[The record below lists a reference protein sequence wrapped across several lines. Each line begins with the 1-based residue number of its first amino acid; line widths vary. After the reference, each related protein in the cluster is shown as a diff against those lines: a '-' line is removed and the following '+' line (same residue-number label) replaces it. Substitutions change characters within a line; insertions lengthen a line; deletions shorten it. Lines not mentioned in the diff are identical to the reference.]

1 MAKKDDLLEDDD
13 DATLSDETLL
23 DTDVLDLGEEETDA
37 FELDTA
43 EETVLDAGEEDSGT
57 LLRGSGAR
65 VMQMKRKKSHA
76 GMTATLAVSCCT
88 PEKAM
93 YSARRASRTVLPS
106 LRNGQ
111 LAGISALTDTTSNG
125 WRYEPFSPPGAKPR
139 SWRVLAR

>member
-1 MAKKDDLLEDDD
+1 MAKKDELLDDDD

-76 GMTATLAVSCCT
+76 GMTATLAVSALLLLL
-88 PEKAM
+88 PLA
-93 YSARRASRTVLPS
+93 VLLS
-106 LRNGQ
+106 TIYLETMGGD
-111 LAGISALTDTTSNG
+111 LG
-125 WRYEPFSPPGAKPR
+125 GAKQSFEWIDKINFLKP
-139 SWRVLAR
+139 VVNAIAGLFE